1 MKKIVLSAAAVVL
14 VWILSIGDVSA
25 KITKDEQK
33 VSIQMTENETGF
45 FMSDDT
51 NLHYW
56 PTKLGYRFTIY
67 NAEGCT
73 LNFKLQRITLAGFA
87 FTLSEKNFTD
97 NHLNLSAADQV
108 KADANRNH
116 FLEITKGAGC
126 GDVWIK
132 GFYGFEHD
140 EPDEWQ

>member
-51 NLHYW
+51 NLHY
-56 PTKLGYRFTIY
+56 
-67 NAEGCT
+67 
-73 LNFKLQRITLAGFA
+73 
-87 FTLSEKNFTD
+87 
-97 NHLNLSAADQV
+97 
-108 KADANRNH
+108 
-116 FLEITKGAGC
+116 
-126 GDVWIK
+126 
-132 GFYGFEHD
+132 
-140 EPDEWQ
+140 